1 MFRKNDG
8 NKYKQTAD
16 GKLHCHQ
23 NITKIKNNLHEVSFF
38 PFCLAKLI
46 KVVLQYLNVFDISIL
61 KIVKNYRNLDLY
73 DYHPALFR
81 MSTLQK

>member
-1 MFRKNDG
+1 MNNRQVGKNCVPRKNDG

-38 PFCLAKLI
+38 L
-46 KVVLQYLNVFDISIL
+46 L
-61 KIVKNYRNLDLY
+61 K
-73 DYHPALFR
+73 
-81 MSTLQK
+81 